1 MHKYGH
7 VFGVILLNEIGIL
20 LYIQFFVFLFYHMKL
35 KAQISVLLHILPS
48 DSVVVFLRIFKN
60 YLCQMVLIRPRINQT
75 GRIVMCKSMHT
86 NQSDLLV
93 HPPYILYCREH

>member
-7 VFGVILLNEIGIL
+7 VCGVILLNEIGIL

-48 DSVVVFLRIFKN
+48 DSIVVF
-60 YLCQMVLIRPRINQT
+60 
-75 GRIVMCKSMHT
+75 
-86 NQSDLLV
+86 
-93 HPPYILYCREH
+93 